1 MKAVSIA
8 LSMFIFVLFTITLVA
23 CDNATSGTDHGS
35 GDISNSCNNGN
46 CSDAQIQQNEDG
58 QISNDES
65 GQTSHC
71 GDGVCNIF
79 EGDTPENCLNCA
91 DDCPCSNGLVCNDVG
106 TCGEDPLID
115 YYWLEGQWQCES
127 VNGHSCGE
135 IVNVTVEA
143 WNNELGAEVHGFDPW
158 NVAYIKKN
166 PKNEQFELS
175 IIDENDWAKGTA
187 NPSTLIV
194 EFTTVINEEQLNVK
208 YIKL

>member
-106 TCGEDPLID
+106 TCGEDPLTD
-115 YYWLEGQWQCES
+115 YYWLEGQWQRE
-127 VNGHSCGE
+127 E
-135 IVNVTVEA
+135 DKLIYDITVTGWDKKKGAQVEGFSPCSIGWA
-143 WNNELGAEVHGFDPW
+143 IKDGDGSQLLFTGQSELGDVNCSDGKIDVL
-158 NVAYIKKN
+158 NKKN
-166 PKNEQFELS
+166 PL
-175 IIDENDWAKGTA
+175 TA
-187 NPSTLIV
+187 IQDDGFV
-194 EFTTVINEEQLNVK
+194 YTVTYVK
-208 YIKL
+208 I